1 MGISRLASCGVKA
14 NFQSVLY
21 ASTWFDF
28 SALCI
33 KIMRKLNH
41 AGILAINTGI
51 HGGYILQKETEQ
63 INLTHCA
70 T

>member
-1 MGISRLASCGVKA
+1 
-14 NFQSVLY
+14 
-21 ASTWFDF
+21 
-28 SALCI
+28 
-33 KIMRKLNH
+33 MRKLNH